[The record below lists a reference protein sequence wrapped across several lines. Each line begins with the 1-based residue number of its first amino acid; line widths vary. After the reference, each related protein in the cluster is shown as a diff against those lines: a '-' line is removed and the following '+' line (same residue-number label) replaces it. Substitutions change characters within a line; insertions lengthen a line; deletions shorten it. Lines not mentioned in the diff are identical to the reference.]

1 MISEFVG
8 RLCQAPSLMFL
19 RWRFTETPYNDL
31 IVRTFCFKAR
41 RCA

>member
-8 RLCQAPSLMFL
+8 GLCQPRMLSG
-19 RWRFTETPYNDL
+19 FTEAPYNDL